1 MLEKCEN
8 LQFRK
13 YQFASIMFVLSVDL
27 PREFRVLEY
36 PGFQTCLTTDAL
48 TLDDKPV
55 MGRVAR
61 SSIEDLLS
69 SNETDGKL

>member
-8 LQFRK
+8 LQFRN
-13 YQFASIMFVLSVDL
+13 YEFASIMLVSSVDL
-27 PREFRVLEY
+27 PRESRVLEY
-36 PGFQTCLTTDAL
+36 PGFQTCLTTDTL

-61 SSIEDLLS
+61 SSIEDLS